1 MEKPVMHSER
11 EAASHSVETDGVR
24 NTAAFAERSN
34 FSPVKKKQ
42 LFRKF

>member
-1 MEKPVMHSER
+1 MDKPVMHLER

-24 NTAAFAERSN
+24 NTAAFTESSN
-34 FSPVKKKQ
+34 FSPEKKKQ